1 MGKYKYAYVVQELGN
16 DGMFRTIDGGVC
28 FTEEGAKKV
37 RKAYKLAAKRVEQFN
52 TKYLNS
58 RLIMKNAETSEK
70 VFERTLSKYV
80 EDIGGMAVKL
90 LSQFLRGLP
99 DRMFLLKGGIVVF
112 VEFKSTGKKPTKIQ
126 EYVHKRIQALGFLV
140 LVVDSVETYE
150 KAKNLIDHLIKMQEV
165 YGR

>member
-1 MGKYKYAYVVQELGN
+1 
-16 DGMFRTIDGGVC
+16 
-28 FTEEGAKKV
+28 
-37 RKAYKLAAKRVEQFN
+37 
-52 TKYLNS
+52 
-58 RLIMKNAETSEK
+58 MKSAETSEK

-80 EDIGGMAVKL
+80 DDIGGMAVKL

-126 EYVHKRIQALGFLV
+126 EYVHKRVQALGFPV

-150 KAKNLIDHLIKMQEV
+150 EAKSFIDYLIKMREL

>member
-1 MGKYKYAYVVQELGN
+1 
-16 DGMFRTIDGGVC
+16 
-28 FTEEGAKKV
+28 
-37 RKAYKLAAKRVEQFN
+37 
-52 TKYLNS
+52 
-58 RLIMKNAETSEK
+58 MKSAETSEK

-80 EDIGGMAVKL
+80 DDAGGMAVKL

-99 DRMFLLKGGIVVF
+99 DRMFLLKGGRVLF

-140 LVVDSVETYE
+140 LVVDSVEAYE
-150 KAKNLIDHLIKMQEV
+150 KAKNLIDHLTKMPEV

>member
-1 MGKYKYAYVVQELGN
+1 
-16 DGMFRTIDGGVC
+16 
-28 FTEEGAKKV
+28 
-37 RKAYKLAAKRVEQFN
+37 
-52 TKYLNS
+52 
-58 RLIMKNAETSEK
+58 MKSAETSEK

-80 EDIGGMAVKL
+80 DDIGGMAVKL

-99 DRMFLLKGGIVVF
+99 DRMFLLKGGIVIF

-126 EYVHKRIQALGFLV
+126 EYIHKKLRELEFHV

-150 KAKNLIDHLIKMQEV
+150 NAKELIDHLRLMREV

>member
-1 MGKYKYAYVVQELGN
+1 
-16 DGMFRTIDGGVC
+16 
-28 FTEEGAKKV
+28 
-37 RKAYKLAAKRVEQFN
+37 
-52 TKYLNS
+52 
-58 RLIMKNAETSEK
+58 MKSAETSEK

-99 DRMFLLKGGIVVF
+99 DRMFLLKSGVVIF

-126 EYVHKRIQALGFLV
+126 EYIHKRIRDLGFPV

-150 KAKNLIDHLIKMQEV
+150 KAKSIINTIMYAKEV
-165 YGR
+165 IYGR

>member
-1 MGKYKYAYVVQELGN
+1 
-16 DGMFRTIDGGVC
+16 
-28 FTEEGAKKV
+28 
-37 RKAYKLAAKRVEQFN
+37 
-52 TKYLNS
+52 
-58 RLIMKNAETSEK
+58 MKSAETSEK

-80 EDIGGMAVKL
+80 DDAGGMAVKL

-99 DRMFLLKGGIVVF
+99 DRMFLLKGGRVLF

-126 EYVHKRIQALGFLV
+126 EYVHKRIQALGFPV

-150 KAKNLIDHLIKMQEV
+150 GAKNLIDRLIKMQEV

>member
-1 MGKYKYAYVVQELGN
+1 
-16 DGMFRTIDGGVC
+16 
-28 FTEEGAKKV
+28 
-37 RKAYKLAAKRVEQFN
+37 
-52 TKYLNS
+52 
-58 RLIMKNAETSEK
+58 MKSAETSEK

-99 DRMFLLKGGIVVF
+99 DRMFLLKGGVVIF

-126 EYVHKRIQALGFLV
+126 EYIHKRIQALGFPV
-140 LVVDSVETYE
+140 IVVDSVETYE
-150 KAKNLIDHLIKMQEV
+150 GAKNLIDHLIKMREV

>member
-1 MGKYKYAYVVQELGN
+1 
-16 DGMFRTIDGGVC
+16 
-28 FTEEGAKKV
+28 
-37 RKAYKLAAKRVEQFN
+37 
-52 TKYLNS
+52 
-58 RLIMKNAETSEK
+58 MKSSETSEK

-80 EDIGGMAVKL
+80 DDIGGMAVKL

-99 DRMFLLKGGIVVF
+99 DRMFLLKGGVVIF

-126 EYVHKRIQALGFLV
+126 EYIHKRIRDLGFPV

-150 KAKNLIDHLIKMQEV
+150 NAKNLIDHLIKMREV

>member
-1 MGKYKYAYVVQELGN
+1 
-16 DGMFRTIDGGVC
+16 
-28 FTEEGAKKV
+28 
-37 RKAYKLAAKRVEQFN
+37 
-52 TKYLNS
+52 
-58 RLIMKNAETSEK
+58 MKSAETSEK

-80 EDIGGMAVKL
+80 DDTGGMAVKL

-126 EYVHKRIQALGFLV
+126 EYIHRRIRALGFPV
-140 LVVDSVETYE
+140 LVVDSVETHE
-150 KAKNLIDHLIKMQEV
+150 EARNLIDHLIKMREI

>member
-1 MGKYKYAYVVQELGN
+1 
-16 DGMFRTIDGGVC
+16 
-28 FTEEGAKKV
+28 
-37 RKAYKLAAKRVEQFN
+37 
-52 TKYLNS
+52 
-58 RLIMKNAETSEK
+58 MKSAETSEK

-80 EDIGGMAVKL
+80 DDIGGMAVKL

-99 DRMFLLKGGIVVF
+99 DRMFLLKGGIVIF

-126 EYVHKRIQALGFLV
+126 EYVHKKLRELEFHV

-150 KAKNLIDHLIKMQEV
+150 NAKELINHLRLMREV